1 MTKPNPAAREA
12 LIRDVIASI
21 EAEERTFQM
30 EYWVTTDA
38 RDDLPIGDRPDRS
51 DEAPA
56 SCETASCIAG
66 HLEAVRP
73 ELAASLAPRFRGRF
87 GLEHAKL
94 AAAIYQ
100 AETGEECT
108 IDFWGEQA
116 PKALDRITREDAIA
130 HVRGEHRDWPLLD
143 RSATRDGGEEG

>member
-38 RDDLPIGDRPDRS
+38 SVDPYGPRPDRS
-51 DEAPA
+51 EEAPA
-56 SCETASCIAG
+56 TCDTASCIAG

-73 ELAASLAPRFRGRF
+73 ELAAALAPRFRGRY
-87 GLEHAKL
+87 GLEHAEL

-100 AETGEECT
+100 AETGEACRF
-108 IDFWGEQA
+108 DFWGTSA
-116 PKALDRITREDAIA
+116 PKQLESITREDAIA
-130 HVRGEHRDWPLLD
+130 HIRGEHRDWPLLD
-143 RSATRDGGEEG
+143 RSASRDGGEEG

>member
-38 RDDLPIGDRPDRS
+38 SVDPYGLRPDRS
-51 DEAPA
+51 EEAPA
-56 SCETASCIAG
+56 TCDTASCIAG

-73 ELAASLAPRFRGRF
+73 GLAARLAPAFRSRF
-87 GLEHAKL
+87 GLDHAGL
-94 AAAIYQ
+94 ARAIYT
-100 AETGEECT
+100 AETGEACP
-108 IDFWGEQA
+108 IDFWGNEA
-116 PKALDRITREDAIA
+116 PKSLESITREDAIA
-130 HVRGEHRDWPLLD
+130 HVRGEHEEWPLLD
-143 RSATRDGGEEG
+143 RASHDDGEG

>member
-30 EYWVTTDA
+30 EYWVTPDA
-38 RDDLPIGDRPDRS
+38 RDDLPIGDPS
-51 DEAPA
+51 EEAPA
-56 SCETASCIAG
+56 TCDTASCIAG

-73 ELAASLAPRFRGRF
+73 ELAASLAPRFRGRY
-87 GLEHAKL
+87 GLEHDEL

-100 AETGEECT
+100 AETGEVCPF
-108 IDFWGEQA
+108 DFWGNQA
-116 PKALDRITREDAIA
+116 PKQLEHITREDAIA
-130 HVRGEHRDWPLLD
+130 HVRGEHEQWPLLD
-143 RSATRDGGEEG
+143 RASRDDGEY